1 MAGILILNGSPRAP
15 RSNSHRYAELF
26 AKASPV
32 PTETVN
38 ITRTNHGELCA
49 KAARYHDVLLV
60 FPLYADGIPVSLLN
74 FLKSW
79 QDRLPPKKPRI
90 SVLINCGFYEPEQ
103 NDVAVAMIEQFC
115 RRTGC
120 TLGAVLKIGSGEAIL
135 DTPFVFLVRRRIRAL
150 AAAVTAGRPRVLQV
164 TMPIPKRLFVAASAV
179 YWENYGRRSG
189 ISKRQMQSMDI
200 EAQPPVT

>member
-1 MAGILILNGSPRAP
+1 M
-15 RSNSHRYAELF
+15 
-26 AKASPV
+26 
-32 PTETVN
+32 
-38 ITRTNHGELCA
+38 
-49 KAARYHDVLLV
+49 
-60 FPLYADGIPVSLLN
+60 
-74 FLKSW
+74 
-79 QDRLPPKKPRI
+79 
-90 SVLINCGFYEPEQ
+90 LINCGFYEPEQ

-115 RRTGC
+115 RRAGC

-150 AAAVTAGRPRVLQV
+150 AAAVTVGRPRVLQV

-200 EAQPPVT
+200 EPQPPVT

>member
-15 RSNSHRYAELF
+15 RSNSRRYAELF

-79 QDRLPPKKPRI
+79 QDRLPPKSPAFRC
-90 SVLINCGFYEPEQ
+90 S
-103 NDVAVAMIEQFC
+103 
-115 RRTGC
+115 
-120 TLGAVLKIGSGEAIL
+120 S
-135 DTPFVFLVRRRIRAL
+135 
-150 AAAVTAGRPRVLQV
+150 TAGFMSRNRTTWPW
-164 TMPIPKRLFVAASAV
+164 P
-179 YWENYGRRSG
+179 
-189 ISKRQMQSMDI
+189 
-200 EAQPPVT
+200 